1 MFNNK
6 QRQKAFLGVVEVVVS
21 LAVLAVNPFQPQNFR
36 ATPEDLRSPQL
47 SSVWVGLY
55 DSGGGSVDVSYEAF
69 KATMCV
75 GYDNQIGAND
85 CTYWTDNHLADR
97 YSNAII
103 SSSSAKEELE
113 NPLEIRQR
121 VV

>member
-36 ATPEDLRSPQL
+36 TTPEDLRSPQV

-55 DSGGGSVDVSYEAF
+55 DSGGGSVDVSYEAN
-69 KATMCV
+69 KATMRV
-75 GYDNQIGAND
+75 RYDNQIGAND
-85 CTYWTDNHLADR
+85 CTYWTDYHLAGR
-97 YSNAII
+97 YSATDPIM
-103 SSSSAKEELE
+103 S
-113 NPLEIRQR
+113 R
-121 VV
+121 